1 MYSKIINPLT
11 GRKILVKSRLGGKNL
26 KLLLVGGVSL
36 YIIKDFSNKHLI
48 YLILVTILVGLY
60 LKTSILQYI
69 LFYLSRTFHEK
80 LTHDIMSNIINQANI
95 KSMIDAG
102 GWLGDTCTQLAE
114 NNPELVIYTI
124 EPSLENCN
132 FIKKYIKNH
141 KIKNIK
147 VIQKCLSSNSK
158 YKFKTKLNDIYS
170 DKTYEISNDGI
181 SATTIDSIYK
191 KQPDLGLI
199 HLDVE
204 GHEFE
209 CLKGGIKS
217 IKKGN
222 IIFVVEIL
230 ERNIY
235 KQDIINLFRN
245 NNYMIYIIPENVG
258 VSWRGLARNCIFFP
272 KNYTKININ
281 NFVRKYGL
289 KKFKTF

>member
-1 MYSKIINPLT
+1 MNPN
-11 GRKILVKSRLGGKNL
+11 NL
-26 KLLLVGGVSL
+26 RLLLVGGVSL
-36 YIIKDFSNKHLI
+36 YIIKDFSNKYLI
-48 YLILVTILVGLY
+48 YLIVITILVWLC
-60 LKTSILQYI
+60 LKNSILQST

-80 LTHDIMSNIINQANI
+80 LTHEIMSKIINQANI
-95 KSMIDAG
+95 KCMIDAG

-147 VIQKCLSSNSK
+147 VIQKCLSSDSK
-158 YKFKTKLNDIYS
+158 YKFKTKSNAIYS

-181 SATTIDSIYK
+181 SSTTIDSIYK

-209 CLKGGIKS
+209 CLRGANES

-222 IIFVVEIL
+222 IIFVVEII
-230 ERNIY
+230 EKNIY

-245 NNYMIYIIPENVG
+245 NNYAVYVIPEYVG
-258 VSWRGLARNCIFFP
+258 LTWWGRGRNFIFFP